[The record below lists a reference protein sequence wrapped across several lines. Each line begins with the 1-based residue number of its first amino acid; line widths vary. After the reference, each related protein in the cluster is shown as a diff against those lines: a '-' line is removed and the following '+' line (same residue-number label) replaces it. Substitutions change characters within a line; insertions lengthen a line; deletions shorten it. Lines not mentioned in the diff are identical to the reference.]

1 MHSKTVLSFINLSRV
16 VLDLCNGQELKV
28 QLNKGQLLQKY
39 PRQSQSS
46 CALHFPLNALYQSTS
61 FIQIT
66 PKVLQAE
73 SEFLCTAL
81 SLNALYQS
89 FIQFSVV
96 FLDMK
101 RQSNCYLP

>member
-39 PRQSQSS
+39 SRQSQGS
-46 CALHFPLNALYQSTS
+46 CALHF
-61 FIQIT
+61 
-66 PKVLQAE
+66 
-73 SEFLCTAL
+73 

-96 FLDMK
+96 FLDMNW
-101 RQSNCYLP
+101 QSNYYLP

>member
-39 PRQSQSS
+39 SRQSQSS

-61 FIQIT
+61 FIQ
-66 PKVLQAE
+66 
-73 SEFLCTAL
+73 
-81 SLNALYQS
+81 
-89 FIQFSVV
+89 FSVV

-101 RQSNCYLP
+101 RQSNYYLP